1 MITYVYV
8 DVLFLC
14 SMSTTV
20 SIVYFLT
27 SECPF
32 SFMNGIHGIVRF
44 RCHPYVN
51 KKMIFEWHPNAIAN
65 VKYIDEGR

>member
-14 SMSTTV
+14 NMSSTLST
-20 SIVYFLT
+20 VYFLT

-51 KKMIFEWHPNAIAN
+51 KMKNDI
-65 VKYIDEGR
+65 